1 MTAEKANVL
10 LSEQTEV
17 DIHFYDV
24 DSVKIVWH
32 GNYLKYLENG
42 REAFGKKY
50 GIGYMDIYSQGYV
63 TPIVDVHVRYLNP
76 VVYEETLVVE
86 TSYVPSKAAKLIFKY
101 TIYRKKDMSVVAEAE
116 TIQLFM
122 TKEGIFEASSP
133 DFYREWKNKW
143 NIQVL

>member
-1 MTAEKANVL
+1 MKVDKTMT
-10 LSEQTEV
+10 LSEKTEV

-50 GIGYMDIYSQGYV
+50 GIGYMDIYGQGYV
-63 TPIVDVHVRYLNP
+63 TPIVDIHVRYLNP

-86 TSYVPSKAAKLIFKY
+86 TCYVPSKAAKLIFKY

-116 TIQLFM
+116 TTQLFM
-122 TKEGIFEASSP
+122 TKDGIFEVSTP
-133 DFYREWKNKW
+133 DFYREWKSKW
-143 NIQVL
+143 NV